1 MAHGETMILTTWN
14 INGVKARLES
24 ALTYL
29 RQHAPDVVC
38 LQEIKSVDDAF
49 PTSAFQDIGY
59 NVATNGQKGFNG
71 VAILSKSPLE
81 DVTRGLSGDETD
93 QHARWIEAS
102 VPLGPRMVRV
112 VSLYLPNGNPIGT
125 EKFAYKLAWMARMR
139 QRAEQLLEDET
150 PLVLAGDFNVI
161 PEPVDAKRPAAWVND
176 ALFQPESRAAWRTL
190 VNVGFTDATRACH
203 PGPGVYTFWDY
214 QAGAFQKDDGI
225 RIDHVLLSSQA
236 ADLLVSSGI
245 DRATRAQEKPSDHVP
260 VWIKLAV

>member
-1 MAHGETMILTTWN
+1 MILTTWN

-24 ALTYL
+24 VLTYL
-29 RQHAPDVVC
+29 RLHSPDVVC
-38 LQEIKSVDDAF
+38 FQEIKSVDDAF
-49 PTSAFQDIGY
+49 PTSAFEDLGY

-102 VPLGPRMVRV
+102 IRLGSRMIRV

-125 EKFAYKLAWMARMR
+125 ETFTYKLSWMARMHR
-139 QRAEQLLEDET
+139 RAKELLEDEM

-161 PEPVDAKRPAAWVND
+161 PEPVDAKRPAAGVND

-190 VNVGFTDATRACH
+190 TNLGLTDATRTCH

-225 RIDHVLLSSQA
+225 RIDHILLSSQA
-236 ADLLVSSGI
+236 TDLLVASGI

-260 VWIKLAV
+260 VWIKLAD